1 MKVVQGQETGY
12 VGMEN
17 CKAIRIPVDAS
28 TKLMKAIDNDT
39 DIHQKL
45 YQSAVGSLL
54 YLSSVTRPDVTLA
67 VNNVTKFCAK
77 L

>member
-1 MKVVQGQETGY
+1 
-12 VGMEN
+12 MEN
-17 CKAIRIPVDAS
+17 CKAICIPVDPS
-28 TKLMKAIDNDT
+28 TKLIKLMKAVDNDV
-39 DIHQKL
+39 DIDQKL

-54 YLSSVTRPDVTLA
+54 YLSLATRPDITLA